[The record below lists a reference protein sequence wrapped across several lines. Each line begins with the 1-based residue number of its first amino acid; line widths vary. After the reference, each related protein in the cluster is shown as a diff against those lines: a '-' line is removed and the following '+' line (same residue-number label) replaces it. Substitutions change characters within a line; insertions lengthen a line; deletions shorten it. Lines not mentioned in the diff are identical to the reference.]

1 MELRAAE
8 AAGEPRN
15 GLPNDLGQQLSFALY
30 GAANRMIRQHK
41 PFLETLGLTFPQ
53 YLVLLALLD
62 GAPQTVG
69 ALGARLDMDTGTIT
83 PLVKRLEAAGMVTR
97 MRDRTDERRVLVDL
111 TDRSR
116 ALEAAIRGV
125 SDRIKSACRL
135 TGRGMDDLRRT
146 LEGLAHPANESTTR
160 KVGTPAMKIGIVG
173 AGHIGKTL
181 SRTLSAAGHEVKIA
195 NSRGPETIDPDALV
209 AGARAVAAAEAV
221 EDVEVVILSM
231 PLNRMPAFASTLS
244 AAPADAVVIDT
255 SNYYP
260 LRDDRI
266 AAIDDGQVESV
277 WVAEQVGRPIVKAWN
292 AIGSASLAEKG
303 VPAGTPGR
311 IAIPVAADDVEA
323 RKLGMVLVEETG
335 FDGFDAGPLSESW
348 RQQPGAPC
356 YCTDLTSAEMPHALA
371 SAEKERL
378 PKRRDI
384 SIAAIAERVGDGT
397 TNPDSEY
404 AVRLTRAIFL

>member
-1 MELRAAE
+1 
-8 AAGEPRN
+8 
-15 GLPNDLGQQLSFALY
+15 
-30 GAANRMIRQHK
+30 
-41 PFLETLGLTFPQ
+41 
-53 YLVLLALLD
+53 
-62 GAPQTVG
+62 
-69 ALGARLDMDTGTIT
+69 
-83 PLVKRLEAAGMVTR
+83 
-97 MRDRTDERRVLVDL
+97 
-111 TDRSR
+111 
-116 ALEAAIRGV
+116 
-125 SDRIKSACRL
+125 
-135 TGRGMDDLRRT
+135 
-146 LEGLAHPANESTTR
+146 
-160 KVGTPAMKIGIVG
+160 MKIGIVG
-173 AGHIGKTL
+173 AGHSGKTL

-277 WVAEQVGRPIVKAWN
+277 WVAEQIGRPIVKAWN

-356 YCTDLTSAEMPHALA
+356 YCTDLTSEEMPHALA